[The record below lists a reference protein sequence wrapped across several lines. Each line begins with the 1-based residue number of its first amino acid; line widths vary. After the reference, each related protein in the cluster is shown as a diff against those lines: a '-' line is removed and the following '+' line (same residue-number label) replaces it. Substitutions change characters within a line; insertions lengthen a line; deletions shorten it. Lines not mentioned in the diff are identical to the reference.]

1 MRIPQMAIPLTPVK
15 GADSMSLLEANHHR
29 YFKEG
34 MKHVAHRGGGPFGSI
49 GYDQAKADD
58 LERLHGAVPTSRP
71 DPVIMAEVSAGS
83 SNALKR
89 VLKKRYLVPLMAS
102 EASVPLTLTRDIQYV
117 GSIGV
122 GQPAQYFH
130 PIFDTGSTNT
140 WLIGDLCVT
149 QSCLKV
155 NQYKPKLSRSYRET
169 NSGSELDIS
178 VSIYTYISIVAE
190 SNHRGHHLH
199 RRHRH
204 HHCHNPHRHHYHCLY
219 HGVLTTGRMGN
230 SW

>member
-102 EASVPLTLTRDIQYV
+102 EASVPLTLTRDVRINAV
-117 GSIGV
+117 HLRTLSASVLHISPLTRLHEDLLRV
-122 GQPAQYFH
+122 VELLPA
-130 PIFDTGSTNT
+130 G
-140 WLIGDLCVT
+140 
-149 QSCLKV
+149 
-155 NQYKPKLSRSYRET
+155 E
-169 NSGSELDIS
+169 
-178 VSIYTYISIVAE
+178 
-190 SNHRGHHLH
+190 
-199 RRHRH
+199 
-204 HHCHNPHRHHYHCLY
+204 
-219 HGVLTTGRMGN
+219 
-230 SW
+230 